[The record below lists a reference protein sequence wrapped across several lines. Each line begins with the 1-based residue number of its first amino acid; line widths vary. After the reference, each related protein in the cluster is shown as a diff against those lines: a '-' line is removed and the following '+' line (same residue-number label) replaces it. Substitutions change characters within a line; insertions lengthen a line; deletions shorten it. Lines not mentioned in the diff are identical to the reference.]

1 VGIAFFPPAVCGSD
15 ILSSILDSM
24 EHVRRLVGPSHVALG
39 SDWDGTVRTPIDAA
53 GVKHVTSGLL
63 ARGFSADDVRAA
75 MGGNVFRMLRR
86 VLR

>member
-1 VGIAFFPPAVCGSD
+1 MGIAFFPPAMCGED

-24 EHVRRLVGPSHVALG
+24 QHVRRLVGPAHVALG

-53 GVKHVTSGLL
+53 GVKHVTAGLL
-63 ARGFSADDVRAA
+63 ARGFSRDEVRGA
-75 MGGNVFRMLRR
+75 MGENVFRMLRR